1 MLVIFAGP
9 LPLPPS
15 FGRVR
20 KQRKKLLS
28 HPLQFSGFLEKLNA
42 FFTALEHIDP
52 ILALLLVTRHAA
64 EGVHTLR
71 RQ

>member
-1 MLVIFAGP
+1 
-9 LPLPPS
+9 
-15 FGRVR
+15 
-20 KQRKKLLS
+20 
-28 HPLQFSGFLEKLNA
+28 LEKLNA